1 MFVTVIKLFVG
12 IVLALILF
20 GVVGGIDLVYLIG
33 ALVLLRL
40 WGLLGNWRSKPATQS
55 DWDTLRQSYWEE
67 LQELAPEDSAKFR
80 SDFELTADAS
90 DQEVICSVLRM
101 NKADIVD
108 VLEDIAV
115 LLELKG
121 ENPFKIRA
129 YATGARVLETMDDD
143 LGEVIAEER
152 LALIKGIGSALVD
165 KIETLHATG
174 ELEYYTKLR
183 ASVAPGLIEM
193 LEIPGLGGK
202 KVKKL
207 HDALGVESIDALK
220 AACESGEVAGL
231 KGFGTKSAEKIISG
245 IANRAA
251 YAKRHLWWDARAVA
265 EPILEGLRAL
275 PEVDRAEAAGS
286 LRRLKETVG
295 DLDFIVASAEPQP
308 VMDWFVTQD
317 AVQEVTAQG
326 ATKSSVRFES
336 GLQADLR
343 VVPVAQ
349 FAFALHH
356 FTGSKEHNVMM
367 RQRALARGY
376 SLSEWG
382 LKSDLRSEAES
393 ESESESEGVPRSEA
407 TTRPGAKRTGVSESL
422 GIESERELFE
432 FLGLREIPP
441 EMREGLNELDQAEEG
456 TLPTLVELSQIRGV
470 FHNHT
475 TASDGRASIEEM
487 AEGAQALGF
496 DYLGLAD
503 HSKASYQANGL
514 SDERVLKMIDSIR
527 AFNESGESS
536 VHVFSGIECDILP
549 DGSLDLEDATLE
561 ALDYTVMSV
570 HSSFSQSEEEMTARV
585 IRAIEHPATVMLGH
599 PTGRILLRRE
609 PYKIDLHK
617 VIDAAIANKVII
629 EINANPKRLDM
640 DWRLWRRAAE
650 KGLMCAINP
659 DAHKVAGLAQYEAGV
674 NMARKGAIPAE
685 QILNCRD
692 CAGVVQWFTE
702 RR

>member
-1 MFVTVIKLFVG
+1 
-12 IVLALILF
+12 
-20 GVVGGIDLVYLIG
+20 
-33 ALVLLRL
+33 
-40 WGLLGNWRSKPATQS
+40 
-55 DWDTLRQSYWEE
+55 
-67 LQELAPEDSAKFR
+67 
-80 SDFELTADAS
+80 
-90 DQEVICSVLRM
+90 M
-101 NKADIVD
+101 NKSEIVD

-121 ENPFKIRA
+121 DNPFKIRA
-129 YATGARVLETMDDD
+129 YSGGARVLETMEED

-152 LALIKGIGSALVD
+152 LGSIKGIGSALVD
-165 KIETLHATG
+165 KIETLYATG
-174 ELEYYTKLR
+174 ELDYYTKLR

-220 AACESGEVAGL
+220 AACEAGAVAAL
-231 KGFGTKSAEKIISG
+231 KGFGAKSEEKILSG

-251 YAKRHLWWDARAVA
+251 YAKRHLWWNARAVA
-265 EPILEGLRAL
+265 EPILEGLREL
-275 PEVDRAEAAGS
+275 PQVERAEAAGS

-295 DLDFIVASAEPQP
+295 DLDFIVASADPEP
-308 VMDWFVTQD
+308 VMDWFVGQEG
-317 AVQEVTAQG
+317 VQEVTAQG

-343 VVPVAQ
+343 VVPTEQ

-356 FTGSKEHNVMM
+356 FTGSKEHNVAM

-382 LKSDLRSEAES
+382 LKRGEERVVNGELGLTSE
-393 ESESESEGVPRSEA
+393 
-407 TTRPGAKRTGVSESL
+407 KD
-422 GIESERELFE
+422 LFE
-432 FLGLREIPP
+432 FLGLQEIPP
-441 EMREGLNELDQAEEG
+441 ELREGMGELDQYDAEDRSV
-456 TLPTLVELSQIRGV
+456 LPPLLVSRNQIRGV

-475 TASDGRASIEEM
+475 TASDGWATIEEM
-487 AEGAQALGF
+487 AEAAQALGF

-503 HSKASYQANGL
+503 HSKASFQAKGL
-514 SDERVLKMIDSIR
+514 DDAQVLKQVDWIR
-527 AFNESGESS
+527 AFNESGESP

-549 DGSLDLEDATLE
+549 DGSLDLEDETLE
-561 ALDYTVMSV
+561 ALDYAVMSV

-585 IRAIEHPATVMLGH
+585 IRAIEHPATMMLGH

-609 PYKIDLHK
+609 PYKIDLQK
-617 VIDAAIANKVII
+617 VIDAAIANRVII
-629 EINANPKRLDM
+629 EINANPHRLDM

-650 KGLMCAINP
+650 RGLMCAINP
-659 DAHKVAGLAQYEAGV
+659 DAHKVEGLAHFEAGV
-674 NMARKGAIPAE
+674 NIARKGAIPKE

-692 CAGVVQWFTE
+692 CAGVAQWFE
-702 RR
+702 SRR

>member
-1 MFVTVIKLFVG
+1 
-12 IVLALILF
+12 
-20 GVVGGIDLVYLIG
+20 
-33 ALVLLRL
+33 
-40 WGLLGNWRSKPATQS
+40 
-55 DWDTLRQSYWEE
+55 
-67 LQELAPEDSAKFR
+67 
-80 SDFELTADAS
+80 
-90 DQEVICSVLRM
+90 M

-129 YATGARVLETMDDD
+129 YSGGARVLETMEDD
-143 LGEVIAEER
+143 LGEVIAEGR
-152 LALIKGIGSALVD
+152 LGSIKGVGSALVD
-165 KIETLHATG
+165 KIETLYATG

-183 ASVAPGLIEM
+183 ASIAPGLIEM
-193 LEIPGLGGK
+193 LDIPGLGGK

-220 AACESGEVAGL
+220 AACEAGEVSAL
-231 KGFGTKSAEKIISG
+231 KGFGKKSEEKILTG

-251 YAKRHLWWDARAVA
+251 YAKRHLWWDARTVA
-265 EPILEGLRAL
+265 EPILAGLRDL
-275 PEVDRAEAAGS
+275 PQVEQAEAAGS

-295 DLDFIVASAEPQP
+295 DLDFIVASSEPQP
-308 VMDWFVTQD
+308 VMDWFVGQD
-317 AVQEVTAQG
+317 SVQEVTAHG
-326 ATKSSVRFES
+326 ETKSSVRFES

-343 VVPVAQ
+343 VVPMAQ

-356 FTGSKEHNVMM
+356 FTGSKEHNVAM
-367 RQRALARGY
+367 RQRALSRGY

-382 LKSDLRSEAES
+382 LKPSSNSGSGELEVEPSTGSAQESGELEVSSEQ
-393 ESESESEGVPRSEA
+393 
-407 TTRPGAKRTGVSESL
+407 
-422 GIESERELFE
+422 ELFE
-432 FLGLREIPP
+432 FLGLQAIPP
-441 EMREGLNELDQAEEG
+441 ELREGMGEVERYEQGGDSVPSLL
-456 TLPTLVELSQIRGV
+456 ELSQVRGV

-475 TASDGRASIEEM
+475 TASDGRGTIEEM
-487 AEGAQALGF
+487 AEAAEALGF

-514 SDERVLKMIDSIR
+514 DDARVLKQLEQIR
-527 AFNESGESS
+527 AYNESGESGL
-536 VHVFSGIECDILP
+536 HVFAGIECDILP
-549 DGSLDLEDATLE
+549 DGSLDLEDSTLA
-561 ALDYTVMSV
+561 ALDYAVMSV
-570 HSSFSQSEEEMTARV
+570 HSSFSQSEDEMTARV
-585 IRAIEHPATVMLGH
+585 IRAIEHPGTVMLGH

-609 PYKIDLHK
+609 SYKIDLQK

-659 DAHKVAGLAQYEAGV
+659 DAHKTEGLAHYAAGV
-674 NMARKGAIPAE
+674 NIARKGGIPAE

-692 CAGVVQWFTE
+692 CAGVAQWFAE